1 VRFHIRVWFEWIGF
15 FFVPP
20 QKRDNRR
27 STRTGNIAGKV
38 VFKIILRRRM
48 SCAVSCFITFVSFSW
63 AICVFPGCRLLW
75 VAIAPHFY
83 GGKPGFHSS
92 GLREAEARGLRLSLP
107 LASLHPGAEIG
118 RIASKY
124 VRVSLPAPPP
134 ASLPPSPALTA
145 DKAEVVLVQAQPQRL
160 DLFTPPPRPPT
171 PHQPL
176 PAEPPS
182 DRTEGDKE
190 PKHLPILKAANM
202 NHHHTQQQQQKAGE
216 QQLSEP
222 EDMEMEGTSRP

>member
-1 VRFHIRVWFEWIGF
+1 
-15 FFVPP
+15 
-20 QKRDNRR
+20 
-27 STRTGNIAGKV
+27 
-38 VFKIILRRRM
+38 M
-48 SCAVSCFITFVSFSW
+48 SCNRPA
-63 AICVFPGCRLLW
+63 LLR
-75 VAIAPHFY
+75 
-83 GGKPGFHSS
+83 GKPGFHSS
-92 GLREAEARGLRLSLP
+92 GLRETEARGHRLSLT

-182 DRTEGDKE
+182 DRPEGDKE
-190 PKHLPILKAANM
+190 PRHLPILTAANM
-202 NHHHTQQQQQKAGE
+202 NHHHTQQQKAGE

-222 EDMEMEGTSRP
+222 EDMEMEGTSRPRAKIKSSQHLV